1 MKVEHFELYF
11 NINIFNMDLGLV
23 YVFCFS
29 LIKYFEVCL
38 KPLKLINLL
47 STNCFQVIVID

>member
-29 LIKYFEVCL
+29 LIRYFEVCL